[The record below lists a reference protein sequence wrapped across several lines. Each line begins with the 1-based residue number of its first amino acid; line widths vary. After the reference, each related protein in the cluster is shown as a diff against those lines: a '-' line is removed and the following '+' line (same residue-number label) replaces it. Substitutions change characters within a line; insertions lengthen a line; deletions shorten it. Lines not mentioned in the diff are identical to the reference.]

1 MGVEND
7 IFWSEKG
14 SGFGETLMHTPTKNS
29 QEQSPYLLATI
40 NDYWIPLSYY
50 LKNIIIKIEETDRG
64 G

>member
-40 NDYWIPLSYY
+40 NDY
-50 LKNIIIKIEETDRG
+50 
-64 G
+64 